1 MAAGDK
7 TPIKWED
14 ADFKWN
20 IAPPSK
26 DYKVGF
32 EASRFPYT
40 WDDVALVEA
49 AVEVVKA
56 GGGGVMAED
65 MPWTQFDDEKKK
77 RLIKLICKV
86 QGKTITEEKEI
97 QDYKIT
103 VSDIKMLAKE
113 VLGIEIMTENIK
125 F

>member
-1 MAAGDK
+1 MAVGDK

-49 AVEVVKA
+49 AIGV

-86 QGKTITEEKEI
+86 QGKTITEEKEV

-113 VLGIEIMTENIK
+113 ILGIEVMTENIK

>member
-14 ADFKWN
+14 ADFNWN
-20 IAPPSK
+20 IAPPSE

-32 EASRFPYT
+32 KASSFPYT
-40 WDDVALVEA
+40 WDDVALIEEAVAIVE
-49 AVEVVKA
+49 A

-77 RLIKLICKV
+77 RLVKLICKV

-97 QDYKIT
+97 QEYEIT
-103 VSDIKMLAKE
+103 VSDVKMLAKE

>member
-1 MAAGDK
+1 MAIGDK
-7 TPIKWED
+7 TSIKWED

-32 EASRFPYT
+32 ESSKFPYT

-49 AVEVVKA
+49 AVGA
-56 GGGGVMAED
+56 GGGGDMIED
-65 MPWTQFDDEKKK
+65 MPWMKWGDEDDRKK

-86 QGKTITEEKEI
+86 QGKIIIKEKEI
-97 QDYKIT
+97 KEYKVK
-103 VSDIKMLAKE
+103 VSDVKMLAKE
-113 VLGIEIMTENIK
+113 ILGIEIITENIK

>member
-1 MAAGDK
+1 MAVGDK

-20 IAPPSK
+20 IAPPSEN
-26 DYKVGF
+26 YKVGF
-32 EASRFPYT
+32 KASSFPYT
-40 WDDVALVEA
+40 WDDVALVEE
-49 AVEVVKA
+49 AVGA

-65 MPWTQFDDEKKK
+65 MPWTKFEDEKKK

-97 QDYKIT
+97 QDYKIK
-103 VSDIKMLAKE
+103 VSDIKLLAEK
-113 VLGIEIMTENIK
+113 VLGIEVITENIK

>member
-20 IAPPSK
+20 IAPPSE

-32 EASRFPYT
+32 KASSFPYT
-40 WDDVALVEA
+40 WDDVALVEEA
-49 AVEVVKA
+49 IEVIQQ
-56 GGGGVMAED
+56 GGGGVLEDD
-65 MPWTQFDDEKKK
+65 MPWMKDQDKKK
-77 RLIKLICKV
+77 RLVKLICKV
-86 QGKTITEEKEI
+86 QGKIIKEEKEI
-97 QDYKIT
+97 QDYKIK
-103 VSDIKMLAKE
+103 VSDIKLLAEK
-113 VLGIEIMTENIK
+113 VLGIEVLTENIK

>member
-1 MAAGDK
+1 MAIGDK

-20 IAPPSK
+20 IAPLSK
-26 DYKVGF
+26 DYKTGF
-32 EASRFPYT
+32 EASSFPYT
-40 WDDVALVEA
+40 WDDVALVEVA
-49 AVEVVKA
+49 IGA
-56 GGGGVMAED
+56 GGGGVMVED
-65 MPWTQFDDEKKK
+65 MPWMKWDDKDDRKK

-97 QDYKIT
+97 KEYEIT
-103 VSDIKMLAKE
+103 VKEINLTVKE
-113 VLGIEIMTENIK
+113 VLGIEIMTENVK

>member
-1 MAAGDK
+1 MAVGDR

-20 IAPPSK
+20 IAPSSE

-32 EASRFPYT
+32 KSSSFPYT
-40 WDDVALVEA
+40 WDDVALVEE
-49 AVEVVKA
+49 AVGV

-65 MPWTQFDDEKKK
+65 MPWTKFEDEKKK
-77 RLIKLICKV
+77 RLVKLICKV
-86 QGKTITEEKEI
+86 QGKTIKEEKEI
-97 QDYKIT
+97 QDYKIK
-103 VSDIKMLAKE
+103 VSDIKLLAEK
-113 VLGIEIMTENIK
+113 VLGIEVITENIK

>member
-1 MAAGDK
+1 MAVGDK
-7 TPIKWED
+7 TPIKWKD

-49 AVEVVKA
+49 AIGV

-65 MPWTQFDDEKKK
+65 MPWTKWEDDKKK

-86 QGKTITEEKEI
+86 QGKTYKETKETKDI
-97 QDYKIT
+97 KIT
-103 VSDIKMLAKE
+103 AKDIKILAEK
-113 VLGIEIMTENIK
+113 VLGIEIITENIK

>member
-1 MAAGDK
+1 MAAGDI

-20 IAPPSK
+20 IAPPSE

-32 EASRFPYT
+32 KASSFPYT
-40 WDDVALVEA
+40 WDDVALIEEAVEA
-49 AVEVVKA
+49 IQQ
-56 GGGGVMAED
+56 GGGGVIEDD
-65 MPWTQFDDEKKK
+65 MPWTQDEEKKK
-77 RLIKLICKV
+77 RLVKLICKV
-86 QGKTITEEKEI
+86 QGKTIKEEKEI
-97 QDYKIT
+97 QDYKIK
-103 VSDIKMLAKE
+103 VSDIKLLAKE

>member
-1 MAAGDK
+1 MAEK

-20 IAPPSK
+20 IAPPNE

-32 EASRFPYT
+32 KASLVPYT
-40 WDDVALVEA
+40 WDDVALIKA
-49 AVEVVKA
+49 AL
-56 GGGGVMAED
+56 GGGGDMDE
-65 MPWTQFDDEKKK
+65 MPWTKWEDDKKK

-86 QGKTITEEKEI
+86 KGKTYKETKTT
-97 QDYKIT
+97 QDIKIT
-103 VSDIKMLAKE
+103 AKDIKLLAEK
-113 VLGIEIMTENIK
+113 VLGIEVITENIK

>member
-1 MAAGDK
+1 MAVGDK

-49 AVEVVKA
+49 AVGI

-86 QGKTITEEKEI
+86 QGKTITEEKEV
-97 QDYKIT
+97 QNYEIT